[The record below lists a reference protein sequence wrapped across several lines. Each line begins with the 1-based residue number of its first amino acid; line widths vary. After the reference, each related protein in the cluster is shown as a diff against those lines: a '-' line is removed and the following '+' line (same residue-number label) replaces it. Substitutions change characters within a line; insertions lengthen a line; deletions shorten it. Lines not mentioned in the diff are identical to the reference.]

1 MRMWKK
7 SIMAGALAWT
17 CLAGTAF
24 AYEANTAIYPDLARD
39 DWSRDAVYTLSVLGV
54 VSGYEDAS
62 FRPEQ
67 EITREAF
74 IKMLM
79 AAAKPSL
86 PALAQGGGEQA
97 PAYSDLAVDRWSYP
111 YMAEA
116 ESLDLLSFMSSGGR
130 IEPDKPPL
138 REEVAALA
146 GKYLLQ
152 LEGNRGD
159 QTKLAA
165 IMEEESSRRSFQDAE
180 RIDPKLAEALYYA
193 AYKDVMA
200 GDDTGSFRPKDTLSR
215 KQAAAIIYRLLDN
228 GLRSRP
234 LELNGFYAIKSYA
247 SRGHIADLDRIIY
260 GWSNLDYSAE
270 TGGKLNV
277 ISTEYKIPEGS
288 DEVLELADQNGL
300 QKELMIY
307 ASGSELKGF
316 LKDPSSWSG
325 FIASVRTIVEDS
337 AQPYDGIC
345 IDFEGLLEEE
355 YREPFSQFIEEL
367 RKALRSGTSLTAA
380 IPPAT
385 YYKGYD
391 MGRIGQVVDRVVLMA
406 YDFTH
411 AESRLPSA
419 PLTHVQEALE
429 ELLKVVPKDKIILGV
444 SKQANQWV
452 TDGATGEVQ
461 LYHPAIEL
469 VESRLKAA
477 GTEVSVEAPY
487 FLTRITYRNG
497 GGSSEIWYEDE
508 NSIAKKLWLARYYG
522 LKGVSFWHMG
532 LLTDRDWTL
541 IRGQ

>member
-1 MRMWKK
+1 MLKK
-7 SIMAGALAWT
+7 SIMAGALAWA
-17 CLAGTAF
+17 CFAGTAF
-24 AYEANTAIYPDLARD
+24 AYDAHTAIYPDLARN
-39 DWSRDAVYTLSVLGV
+39 DWSREAVYTLSVLGV
-54 VSGYEDAS
+54 VSGYEDS
-62 FRPEQ
+62 TFRPEQ
-67 EITREAF
+67 EVTREAF

-86 PALAQGGGEQA
+86 PDLAQNGLT
-97 PAYSDLAVDRWSYP
+97 PAYSDLSVDRWSYP
-111 YMAEA
+111 YMSEA
-116 ESLDLLSFMSSGGR
+116 ESLGLLSFMSSGGR
-130 IEPDKPPL
+130 IEPAKPLL

-152 LEGNRGD
+152 LEDNRGD
-159 QTKLAA
+159 QTKLAS
-165 IMEEESSRRSFQDAE
+165 IMEEESAKRSFQDAE
-180 RIDPKLAEALYYA
+180 QISPELAEALYYT

-228 GLRSRP
+228 GLRSRS

-260 GWSNLDYSAE
+260 GWSNLDYSVG

-277 ISTEYKIPEGS
+277 LSTEYKIPEGS
-288 DEVLELADQNGL
+288 EEVLELADRNGL

-307 ASGSELKGF
+307 ASGGELKGF

-325 FIASVRTIVEDS
+325 FIESVRDTAADS
-337 AQPYDGIC
+337 AKPYDSIC

-355 YREPFSQFIEEL
+355 YREPFSRFLEEL
-367 RKALRSGTSLTAA
+367 RKGLHPGTSLTAA
-380 IPPAT
+380 VPPIT

-391 MGRIGQVVDRVVLMA
+391 LGRIGQAVDRVVLMA

-411 AESRLPSA
+411 AVDRLPSA

-429 ELLKVVPKDKIILGV
+429 ELLKFVPKDKVILGV

-452 TDGATGEVQ
+452 TDEASGEVH
-461 LYHPAIEL
+461 LYNPAIEL
-469 VESRLKAA
+469 VESKLKAA

-487 FLTRITYRNG
+487 FLSRITYRNG
-497 GGSSEIWYEDE
+497 SGSSEIWYEDE
-508 NSIAKKLWLARYYG
+508 NSMAKKLWLARYYG

-532 LLTDRDWTL
+532 LLTDRDWAL
-541 IRGQ
+541 IRAQ